1 MHVTM
6 MMPERQLSQEIQL
19 LLLQPSMRNSNY
31 QTFYKEEIK
40 NKTGYVTKDGTW
52 AAIPTTGGGK
62 KLAIIHNGEHVHT
75 CRNFDSAKSYIL
87 KESRKSK

>member
-1 MHVTM
+1 MSGVT
-6 MMPERQLSQEIQL
+6 
-19 LLLQPSMRNSNY
+19 SNY

-87 KESRKSK
+87 RESRKSK

>member
-1 MHVTM
+1 MKG
-6 MMPERQLSQEIQL
+6 
-19 LLLQPSMRNSNY
+19 NY

-52 AAIPTTGGGK
+52 AAVPTMDRTK
-62 KLAIIHNGEHVHT
+62 KLAIIHNGEWVHT

-87 KESRKSK
+87 RESRKSK